1 MMGKILAAIVIIG
14 VIAVAA
20 GAYFMFFYGDDS
32 LTAEI
37 DDDNEYLMVK
47 GPKVDLK
54 IAISDIE
61 SIDRSIGYSVGD
73 KTDAVENAKIKS
85 GVYQHGI
92 LNVYLEC
99 GEYIWVYYDGGNYL
113 VFNLKTVDETKS
125 FFSKL
130 DALC

>member
-1 MMGKILAAIVIIG
+1 MGKILAAIVIIG

-37 DDDNEYLMVK
+37 DDDNEYLTVK
-47 GPKVDLK
+47 GPKVNLK

-61 SIDRSIGYSVGD
+61 SVDPSIGYAVGD
-73 KTDAVENAKIKS
+73 KVNAVENAKIKS
-85 GVYQHGI
+85 GEYKHGT
-92 LNVYLEC
+92 LNIYIEC

-113 VFNLKTVDETKS
+113 VFNLKTADETKA
-125 FFSKL
+125 FYSKL